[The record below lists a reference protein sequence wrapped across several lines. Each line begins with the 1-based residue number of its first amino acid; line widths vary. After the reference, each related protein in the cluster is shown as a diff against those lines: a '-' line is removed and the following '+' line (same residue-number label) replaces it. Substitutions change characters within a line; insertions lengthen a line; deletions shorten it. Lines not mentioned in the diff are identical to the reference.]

1 MKMLIV
7 INNLLCGGAQK
18 SLISLLNSLNEGDL
32 DLDLFVLN
40 QNDMFF
46 DEIPQCV
53 NRLQPVDE
61 IRAMHLPLKGC
72 LKQNL
77 NIKVMTKLFF
87 AKISLNIKRDVSL
100 NTVQRLWRAWCKYIP
115 VRKQHYDLAVSY
127 VDGFSNYYVIDK
139 VSADRKILWVHNEYE
154 KLGYN
159 AKFDWTYF
167 EKADDLVTISE
178 ECVESLK
185 RVFPE
190 FSNKTHLLYNIS
202 SSKMIRAMADR
213 GQPKEYVGKENIL
226 VSVGRLNEQKGFDLA
241 VRAAAN
247 MKRKGLEFT
256 WFIIGEGEQEKDLRK
271 QIADE
276 DLEKNVQ
283 LLGLRKNPY
292 PYIQFADVFVQ
303 PSRYEGKSIVL
314 DEAKILE
321 KPIVVTNYTT
331 VYDSVTNGIN
341 GTITEF
347 DEYKLADA
355 IIEMLSYKHLRDE
368 YSQCLKNENNVE
380 NQVVQ
385 EYLKLFFGK

>member
-1 MKMLIV
+1 
-7 INNLLCGGAQK
+7 
-18 SLISLLNSLNEGDL
+18 
-32 DLDLFVLN
+32 
-40 QNDMFF
+40 
-46 DEIPQCV
+46 
-53 NRLQPVDE
+53 
-61 IRAMHLPLKGC
+61 
-72 LKQNL
+72 
-77 NIKVMTKLFF
+77 MTKLFF

-213 GQPKEYVGKENIL
+213 GQPKEYAGKENIL

>member
-185 RVFPE
+185 CVFPE

-213 GQPKEYVGKENIL
+213 GQPKEYAGKENIL

>member
-1 MKMLIV
+1 M
-7 INNLLCGGAQK
+7 
-18 SLISLLNSLNEGDL
+18 
-32 DLDLFVLN
+32 
-40 QNDMFF
+40 
-46 DEIPQCV
+46 
-53 NRLQPVDE
+53 
-61 IRAMHLPLKGC
+61 
-72 LKQNL
+72 
-77 NIKVMTKLFF
+77 
-87 AKISLNIKRDVSL
+87 
-100 NTVQRLWRAWCKYIP
+100 
-115 VRKQHYDLAVSY
+115 
-127 VDGFSNYYVIDK
+127 
-139 VSADRKILWVHNEYE
+139 
-154 KLGYN
+154 
-159 AKFDWTYF
+159 
-167 EKADDLVTISE
+167 
-178 ECVESLK
+178 
-185 RVFPE
+185 
-190 FSNKTHLLYNIS
+190 
-202 SSKMIRAMADR
+202 
-213 GQPKEYVGKENIL
+213 
-226 VSVGRLNEQKGFDLA
+226 
-241 VRAAAN
+241 
-247 MKRKGLEFT
+247 EFT
-256 WFIIGEGEQEKDLRK
+256 WFLIGEGEQEKDLRK

-385 EYLKLFFGK
+385 EYLKLFFCK